1 MTLVARFPASVSV
14 AHDPPSTPSSTPAI
28 AELLALRD
36 LEIVDVASLGGVE
49 RAPASRPH
57 AELLRLPP
65 PPLRAPSGAALYAE
79 LGRAVARFDAT
90 ESVAVRAPREQVL
103 AEGRMIALIRGLHGL
118 EAQIRGEMARR
129 ARA

>member
-1 MTLVARFPASVSV
+1 MKLEPRFPASLPVEL
-14 AHDPPSTPSSTPAI
+14 APPSTPAI

-49 RAPASRPH
+49 RAPAARPH

-65 PPLRAPSGAALYAE
+65 PPIRASTGAALYAE

-90 ESVAVRAPREQVL
+90 ESAAVRAPREQVL
-103 AEGRMIALIRGLHGL
+103 AEGRMIALVRGLHGL
-118 EAQIRGEMARR
+118 EAQIRSEMARL